1 MVLRTKIL
9 NPKSEARNK
18 YQIQIFKCSKRNQLK
33 TYVCCFGHLKL
44 GPRPQGGESG
54 GPILVIRIC
63 FGFRYSD
70 FGFTLKMCLSGKSSI
85 SSLRP
90 S

>member
-33 TYVCCFGHLKL
+33 TYVCCFGHLDFGNL
-44 GPRPQGGESG
+44 N
-54 GPILVIRIC
+54 LFRISI
-63 FGFRYSD
+63 FGFRIY
-70 FGFTLKMCLSGKSSI
+70 TKNV
-85 SSLRP
+85 P
-90 S
+90 QW